1 MTQCKFEGMTRGQY
15 DANMASVLNLM
26 QTQFKRVPGLL
37 PDGTPDILS
46 MLNKAKRRGT
56 AFGIPQFGDMYRPIE
71 RPKTGLREAAR
82 RRRQQAA

>member
-1 MTQCKFEGMTRGQY
+1 MTQCKFDGMTRDQY
-15 DANMASVLNLM
+15 DANVAYVLSLM
-26 QTQFKRVPGLL
+26 QPHYKRVPGLL
-37 PDGTPDILS
+37 PDGTPDIMS
-46 MLNKAKRRGT
+46 MLNKAKRKGT